1 MRTVENRK
9 IVIIRAQAAAE
20 HEAVVA
26 RCESLTA
33 AALEITCADADNR
46 CERLEDGF
54 IRERDRAAVAQL
66 VLADQGAQ
74 LQEDQAMVSE
84 VRDTALGI
92 RPRLMSLS
100 SSTRTAPS
108 GSSIRSA
115 LR

>member
-1 MRTVENRK
+1 M
-9 IVIIRAQAAAE
+9 IIRAQAVAE
-20 HEAVVA
+20 EEAVVA

-33 AALEITCADADNR
+33 AALENTCAGADNR

-54 IRERDRAAVAQL
+54 IRERDRAAVAEL
-66 VLADQGAQ
+66 FLRIKEPSCRKIKPWSPKFETRRLAC
-74 LQEDQAMVSE
+74 
-84 VRDTALGI
+84 

>member
-1 MRTVENRK
+1 M
-9 IVIIRAQAAAE
+9 IIRAQAAAE
-20 HEAVVA
+20 QEAVVA
-26 RCESLTA
+26 RCASLTA
-33 AALEITCADADNR
+33 AALENTCADADNR

-54 IRERDRAAVAQL
+54 MRECDRAAVVEL

-84 VRDTALGI
+84 VFETRRLAC

-108 GSSIRSA
+108 GSLIRSA